1 MSFSDFMTDTITV
14 RKSNGEIIDNLK
26 ASVQSNQIFLDR
38 SDILIEPND
47 LIERKMSNGGV
58 ETFDVIDPGFHEA
71 FHGIDAHYQMKVKK
85 LGLPEAKQ
93 RARSI
98 TYNITGHNARIN
110 HDSVDNS
117 INSVHA
123 AGELQEYLVALRQII
138 ESIEDVKQKKDAIE
152 ILGSVES
159 QLALPKPSKTVVSVL
174 LGALPHIASISSL
187 TSAIIGVLN

>member
-14 RKSNGEIIDNLK
+14 RKSNGEVIENLK
-26 ASVQSNQIFLDR
+26 ASVQSNEIFLDR
-38 SDILIEPND
+38 SDILIESRD
-47 LIERKMSNGGV
+47 LIERRMSNGGL

-71 FHGIDAHYQMKVKK
+71 FHSINAHYQMKVKK

-93 RARSI
+93 RVQTI

-110 HDSVDNS
+110 NNSVDNS
-117 INSVHA
+117 INSVSVG
-123 AGELQEYLVALRQII
+123 GELQEYLVALRQIVGAI
-138 ESIEDVKQKKDAIE
+138 DDATQKKDAFE
-152 ILGSVES
+152 ILDGVES

-187 TSAIIGVLN
+187 ATAIIGAL

>member
-14 RKSNGEIIDNLK
+14 RRRTGEVIDNLK

-38 SDILIEPND
+38 SDILIEPGD
-47 LIERKMSNGGV
+47 LVERKMSNGGV

-93 RARSI
+93 RVQSI

-117 INSVHA
+117 KNSVNIG
-123 AGELQEYLVALRQII
+123 GELKEYLVALRQIVEAI
-138 ESIEDVKQKKDAIE
+138 DDEKQKRDAVE
-152 ILGSVES
+152 ILDGVES
-159 QLALPKPSKTVVSVL
+159 QLALPKPSKTVVSTL
-174 LGALPHIASISSL
+174 LNALPHIASVSSL
-187 TSAIIGVLN
+187 ASAIIGAI

>member
-1 MSFSDFMTDTITV
+1 MPFSDFMTDTITV
-14 RKSNGEIIDNLK
+14 RKSTGEVIDNLK

-38 SDILIEPND
+38 SDIFIESRD

-93 RARSI
+93 RIQSI

-117 INSVHA
+117 TNSVNI
-123 AGELQEYLVALRQII
+123 GSELQKYLTALRQIVETI
-138 ESIEDVKQKKDAIE
+138 DDTKQKKDAVE
-152 ILGSVES
+152 ILDSVES

-174 LGALPHIASISSL
+174 LSALPHIASISSL
-187 TSAIIGVLN
+187 ASAIIGAL